1 MREWECDSRQSSPFQ
16 GREPPPPEE
25 GGEEDGLKRIIE
37 VADCRLGSAPIL
49 GEEESGSDAQCSAEC

>member
-1 MREWECDSRQSSPFQ
+1 MGVRLPAVLPLSGE
-16 GREPPPPEE
+16 GAPPPPEE

-37 VADCRLGSAPIL
+37 IADCRLGSAPIL